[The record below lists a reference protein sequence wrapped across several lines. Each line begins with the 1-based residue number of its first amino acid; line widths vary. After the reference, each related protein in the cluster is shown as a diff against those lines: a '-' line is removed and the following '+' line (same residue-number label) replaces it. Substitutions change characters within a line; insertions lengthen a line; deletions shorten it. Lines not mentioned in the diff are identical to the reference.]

1 MQKII
6 YLKPEIEEIVL
17 PYQPLLAGSF
27 EKIYGDV
34 DDFNEL
40 LSRDLD
46 DMLLNEYMGI
56 QWEWD

>member
-1 MQKII
+1 MKKI

-27 EKIYGDV
+27 EKIDGDV